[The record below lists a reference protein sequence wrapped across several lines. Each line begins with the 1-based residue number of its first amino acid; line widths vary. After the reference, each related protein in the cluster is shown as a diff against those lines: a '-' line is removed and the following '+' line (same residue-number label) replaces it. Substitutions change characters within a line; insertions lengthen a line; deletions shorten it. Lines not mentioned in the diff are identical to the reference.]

1 MMTTEEI
8 SVKEAAKLLGVHVDT
23 VYGLVRD
30 GHLPA
35 RKLRPNSPWRILR
48 AAVASVPTTP
58 KPAPEPTP
66 EK

>member
-8 SVKEAAKLLGVHVDT
+8 SVKQAAEILGVHVDT
-23 VYGLVRD
+23 VYDLVRG

-35 RKLRPNSPWRILR
+35 RRLRPRAPWRIPR
-48 AAVASVPTTP
+48 AAVVPTTP